1 MACLDWTFK
10 KRDLFTISYI
20 SSPTFFVIKRKL
32 HSWLFSKF
40 HCRCLHYS
48 NCTAALL
55 ETMQILSPSLFFLVF
70 FSVSKTNFC
79 WFIFLLDFLFQNQRL
94 RWCYKP
100 LPSCPWKKIILSLLK
115 THKGNIFQ
123 SFFFPLLQ
131 IYDSKTKAIK
141 ISLPS
146 LIIQPLDW
154 YLTIFYYWWKRNMM
168 KK

>member
-79 WFIFLLDFLFQNQRL
+79 WFIFLLDFLFVSKSKATVMLQTPPFLPMKKDDTILVEDTQRQHFS
-94 RWCYKP
+94 KFF
-100 LPSCPWKKIILSLLK
+100 LSLVANL
-115 THKGNIFQ
+115 
-123 SFFFPLLQ
+123 
-131 IYDSKTKAIK
+131 
-141 ISLPS
+141 
-146 LIIQPLDW
+146 W
-154 YLTIFYYWWKRNMM
+154 
-168 KK
+168 